1 MKLNFQLI
9 REQMMAQNTAG
20 KAVKT
25 DLVMTRVFDAGIE
38 QVWKAW
44 VDPSDVMRWW
54 GPTGCTCPM
63 AQIDFREGGV
73 SLVSMHPPKEFG
85 DQDLY
90 STWAYRK
97 IAPMERIEYIHN
109 LADKDGHKIDPT
121 SLGMPPDFPR
131 DQRHTIL
138 FKALGAN
145 KTELT
150 VTEHDWPVGQMMEMS
165 RMGMEQCLD
174 KMAAIFGS

>member
-1 MKLNFQLI
+1 MNVNLTST
-9 REQMMAQNTAG
+9 TA
-20 KAVKT
+20 KQ
-25 DLVMTRVFDAGIE
+25 DLVITRVFDAPVE
-38 QVWKAW
+38 QVWQGW
-44 VDPSDVMRWW
+44 SESDQVMQWW
-54 GPTGCTCPM
+54 GPTYFSCPL
-63 AQIDFREGGV
+63 AQIDFREGGIA
-73 SLVSMHPPKEFG
+73 LLAMRPPKDFG

-97 IAPMERIEYIHN
+97 IVPLERIDYIHN
-109 LADKDGHKIDPT
+109 LSDANGSKIDP
-121 SLGMPPDFPR
+121 SAIGMPADFPM
-131 DQRHTIL
+131 DQPHTIR

-174 KMAAIFGS
+174 KMAAIFA